1 MEELFD
7 KLFNR
12 FRELQDAV
20 DARCSEYLVGEARDS
35 TIDALNDYIDKRIEL
50 ALIEH
55 TRR

>member
-20 DARCSEYLVGEARDS
+20 DARCSEYLVGEARDR

-50 ALIEH
+50 YN
-55 TRR
+55 RK